1 MAQSDVNEYEFF
13 LTQVW
18 DEPFPEELAQT
29 WISCG
34 GENYKS
40 NGFCMLGP
48 DVGLLSLGESL
59 DIWSRLP
66 SCVAKDYLPF
76 ATVVSNHPYFT
87 QVWIGLNG
95 RSRECALVLDGE
107 TTIPLAN
114 SLANLLS
121 TIIKCIQAE
130 VYATVSL
137 GELGYKGPERE
148 VPLLPAFLSEI
159 AESYS
164 REQSIL
170 QSMNDM

>member
-1 MAQSDVNEYEFF
+1 MAPSDVDEYEFF

-18 DEPFPEELAQT
+18 NEPFPEELAQM

-34 GENYKS
+34 GENYKG

-59 DIWSRLP
+59 DIWSQLP
-66 SCVAKDYLPF
+66 SSVAKEYIPF
-76 ATVVSNHPYFT
+76 ATVVSHHPYFK

-95 RSRECALVLDGE
+95 RSSECALVLDKE
-107 TTIPLAN
+107 TTIPLTN

-121 TIIKCIQAE
+121 TMTKCIQAE
-130 VYATVSL
+130 VYATVSS
-137 GELGYKGPERE
+137 GQLGYNGPERE